1 MEPSSVFSLVKQFL
15 GHVIPGVIKPLRVLW
30 NEIIGFFF
38 VCIGVISAVSTYRR
52 ISSYSGGV
60 EGFMLIIL
68 AALFVLMM
76 LGFGISS
83 FMRARKI
90 NRT

>member
-1 MEPSSVFSLVKQFL
+1 MFSIAKQFL

-38 VCIGVISAVSTYRR
+38 VCIGVISAFSTYRR
-52 ISSYSGGV
+52 ISSYKGDMESL
-60 EGFMLIIL
+60 MLIVL
-68 AALFVLMM
+68 ASFFVLMM
-76 LGFGISS
+76 LGFGLSS
-83 FMRARKI
+83 FLRARKI